1 MKELRNKNDK
11 SVTQSWYV
19 TKDWADSQLRYLLG
33 LFGDNSTWNLC
44 HNWYFKKIVAEIII
58 DRLKEA
64 GFVWHVDV
72 ASGHFHRWLKKKS
85 WEVHV

>member
-11 SVTQSWYV
+11 SITQWGS
-19 TKDWADSQLRYLLG
+19 KDWADGQIRYLFG
-33 LFGDNSTWNLC
+33 LFGDNSTWNLS

-72 ASGHFHRWLKKKS
+72 ASGHFHNWLKKKS
-85 WEVHV
+85 WGVRV